1 MTVASTEPSQLE
13 RRLSAFVDSQVSDTE
28 RQDVEALLVNDPHAR
43 ALHDDLKRGS
53 QAARHRLDDLLK
65 EPVPLDLVR
74 SIKNAP
80 LPRKAVRLPGSARRS
95 AAFRPSGLQALS
107 ACILTL
113 LLGSSLGYMIGAR
126 PTGGMQTSETLTG
139 QAFEQRDWLDDI
151 VSHYRL
157 YSRQQNRLVEIG
169 ADRPADILEW
179 LTTGTGVG
187 FRIPDLTESGLA
199 FVGARLVAAENTP
212 TGVLIYRR
220 TSGDNDG
227 DILALTFSRVRPET
241 TKPIEDI
248 RLDTSLVSWSTPLA
262 TYVIVAPSSA
272 ADLDEIAAKAAGL
285 I

>member
-1 MTVASTEPSQLE
+1 MATTEPSPLE
-13 RRLSAFVDSQVSDTE
+13 RRLSAFVDSQVSDAE
-28 RQDVEALLVNDPHAR
+28 RQDVESMLVNDSHAR

-53 QAARHRLDDLLK
+53 QTGRQIFEEMLK

-80 LPRKAVRLPGSARRS
+80 LPRKAVRLPGSARRNRT
-95 AAFRPSGLQALS
+95 FRPSGVQALS
-107 ACILTL
+107 ACVLTL
-113 LLGSSLGYMIGAR
+113 LLGCGLGYMIGAR
-126 PTGGMQTSETLTG
+126 PSGMHSPETLAS

-157 YSRQQNRLVEIG
+157 YSRQQNRLAEIG
-169 ADRPADILEW
+169 ADSPADILEW
-179 LTTGTGVG
+179 LTTGTGVS

-199 FVGARLVAAENTP
+199 FVGARLVTAENTP
-212 TGVLIYRR
+212 TGVLFYRR
-220 TSGDNDG
+220 TGGDNEG

-248 RLDTSLVSWSTPLA
+248 RLDTSLVSWSSTLA

>member
-1 MTVASTEPSQLE
+1 MAATEPSALE
-13 RRLSAFVDSQVSDTE
+13 RRLSAFVDSQVSDVE
-28 RQDVEALLVNDPHAR
+28 RQDVESLLVNDSHAR

-53 QAARHRLDDLLK
+53 QTGRLLLEEMLK

-95 AAFRPSGLQALS
+95 RTFRPSGFQTLS
-107 ACILTL
+107 ACALTL
-113 LLGSSLGYMIGAR
+113 LLGCGLGYMIGAR
-126 PTGGMQTSETLTG
+126 PSGTHAPETLAS
-139 QAFEQRDWLDDI
+139 QAFQQRDWLDDI

-179 LTTGTGVG
+179 LTTGTGVS
-187 FRIPDLTESGLA
+187 FRIPDLTDSGLA
-199 FVGARLVAAENTP
+199 FVGARLVTAENTP
-212 TGVLIYRR
+212 TGILFYRR
-220 TSGDNDG
+220 VTGDNEG

-248 RLDTSLVSWSTPLA
+248 RLDTSLVSWSSALA

-272 ADLDEIAAKAAGL
+272 ADLDDIAAKAAGL

>member
-1 MTVASTEPSQLE
+1 MANSEPSALE
-13 RRLSAFVDSQVSDTE
+13 RRISAFVDSQVSDAE
-28 RQDVEALLVNDPHAR
+28 RQDVESLLVNDPHAR

-53 QAARHRLDDLLK
+53 HNGRLLLDDMLK

-74 SIKNAP
+74 SIKNAA
-80 LPRKAVRLPGSARRS
+80 LPRKALRLPGSSRRAR
-95 AAFRPSGLQALS
+95 AFRPSTLQALS
-107 ACILTL
+107 ACAFTLIL
-113 LLGSSLGYMIGAR
+113 GCSLGYMIGAR
-126 PTGGMQTSETLTG
+126 PTGTHAPETLTSQG
-139 QAFEQRDWLDDI
+139 FQQRDWLDDI

-169 ADRPADILEW
+169 ADSPADILEW

-199 FVGARLVAAENTP
+199 FVGARLVTAENTP
-212 TGVLIYRR
+212 TGVLFYRR
-220 TSGDNDG
+220 TSGDNEG
-227 DILALTFSRVRPET
+227 DILALTFSRARPET

-248 RLDTSLVSWSTPLA
+248 RLDTSLVSWSSPLA

>member
-1 MTVASTEPSQLE
+1 MANPEPSSLE
-13 RRLSAFVDSQVSDTE
+13 RRLSAFVDSQMSDLE
-28 RQDVEALLVNDPHAR
+28 RQEVEALLVNDSQAR

-53 QAARHRLDDLLK
+53 QAGRHLLDEILK

-80 LPRKAVRLPGSARRS
+80 LPRKAVRLPGSDRRS
-95 AAFRPSGLQALS
+95 AAFRPSGPQSLAACAL
-107 ACILTL
+107 AL
-113 LLGSSLGYMIGAR
+113 LLGCGLGYMIGAR
-126 PTGGMQTSETLTG
+126 PTGMQAPQTLAG
-139 QAFEQRDWLDDI
+139 QAFQQRDWLDDI

-157 YSRQQNRLVEIG
+157 YSRQQNRLAEIG
-169 ADRPADILEW
+169 ADRPGDILEW
-179 LTTGTGVG
+179 LTTGTGIS
-187 FRIPDLTESGLA
+187 FRIPDLTDSGLA

-212 TGVLIYRR
+212 TGVLLYRR

>member
-1 MTVASTEPSQLE
+1 MTVSGSEPSALE
-13 RRLSAFVDSQVSDTE
+13 RRLSAFVDSQVSDAE
-28 RQDVEALLVNDPHAR
+28 RQDVESLLVNDPQAR

-53 QAARHRLDDLLK
+53 QIGRHLLDDMLK

-74 SIKNAP
+74 GIKNTP

-95 AAFRPSGLQALS
+95 STFRPSGLQALS
-107 ACILTL
+107 ACALTL
-113 LLGSSLGYMIGAR
+113 LLGGGLGYMIGAR
-126 PTGGMQTSETLTG
+126 PSPTQPPQTLTNQG
-139 QAFEQRDWLDDI
+139 FQQRDWLDDI
-151 VSHYRL
+151 VSSYRL
-157 YSRQQNRLVEIG
+157 HSRQQNRLAEIG

-179 LTTGTGVG
+179 LTTGTGIG
-187 FRIPDLTESGLA
+187 FRIPDLTDSGLA
-199 FVGARLVAAENTP
+199 FVGARLVTAENTP
-212 TGVLIYRR
+212 TGMLFYRR
-220 TSGDNDG
+220 TSGDSDG
-227 DILALTFSRVRPET
+227 DILALTFSRARPET

>member
-1 MTVASTEPSQLE
+1 MASTEPSALE

-28 RQDVEALLVNDPHAR
+28 RQDVESLLVNDPHAR

-53 QAARHRLDDLLK
+53 QTGRHLLEDMLK

-80 LPRKAVRLPGSARRS
+80 LPRKAVRLPGSARRN

-107 ACILTL
+107 ACALTL
-113 LLGSSLGYMIGAR
+113 ILGIGLGYMIGAR
-126 PTGGMQTSETLTG
+126 QTVMPAPDTLTG
-139 QAFEQRDWLDDI
+139 QGFQQRDWLDDI

-169 ADRPADILEW
+169 ADKPADILEW

-187 FRIPDLTESGLA
+187 FRIPDLTDSGLA
-199 FVGARLVAAENTP
+199 FVGARMVTAENTP
-212 TGVLIYRR
+212 TGVLFYRR

-248 RLDTSLVSWSTPLA
+248 RLDTGLVSWSTPLA